1 MTGMEEVTATLW
13 LMDNY
18 SHQTFSLLEHVDDD
32 NDDDYYND
40 NNDDDLARWVKKIV
54 ISTDKLI

>member
-1 MTGMEEVTATLW
+1 MADGQL
-13 LMDNY
+13 LSSD
-18 SHQTFSLLEHVDDD
+18 FSLLEHVDDD